1 MMFYLT
7 QYVRILFQYVISIK
21 IRTNYFTL
29 LGSFVLSLWNLVYFA
44 LTAHHHIVKDKPHFK
59 CLTNS
64 NKLNLETMED
74 VTKGKIGNIS

>member
-1 MMFYLT
+1 MISEIFYIFFFCT
-7 QYVRILFQYVISIK
+7 K
-21 IRTNYFTL
+21 
-29 LGSFVLSLWNLVYFA
+29 SLKSGVYFA